1 MTEVKINISST
12 DEMKNFIFFLYKSGF
27 QPTLEN
33 DNSFYELLY
42 KSIKERKIYPVW
54 LKEKNTSE
62 FLKTLNT
69 MYEDVSDN
77 DYLLSSELL
86 KPTPEFAEA
95 CGKEHLTKNGL
106 ISKKMAY
113 DFILKQVYYKTPD
126 LVGDLL
132 ILTEDLQNLLKVN
145 SGKIDKYEL
154 TLLIDNLFNPS

>member
-1 MTEVKINISST
+1 MTEVKIIISST
-12 DEMKNFIFFLYKSGF
+12 DEMKDFIFFLYKTGF
-27 QPTLEN
+27 EATLEK

-42 KSIKERKIYPVW
+42 KSIKEKKIYPVW

-69 MYEDVSDN
+69 MYGDVSDN
-77 DYLLSSELL
+77 DYLLSTELL

-113 DFILKQVYYKTPD
+113 DFILKQVYYNRPD
-126 LVGDLL
+126 ISDDVLV
-132 ILTEDLQNLLKVN
+132 LTQPLQNLLKVN
-145 SGKIDKYEL
+145 SEKIDKYEL
-154 TLLIDNLFNPS
+154 TLVVNNLFNSS

>member
-1 MTEVKINISST
+1 MAEVKIIISST
-12 DEMKNFIFFLYKSGF
+12 DQMKNFIFFLYKSGF
-27 QPTLEN
+27 QPTLEK
-33 DNSFYELLY
+33 DQSFYELLY
-42 KSIKERKIYPVW
+42 KSIKEKKIYPVW

-69 MYEDVSDN
+69 MYHIPDS

-95 CGKEHLTKNGL
+95 CGKEYLTKNGL

-113 DFILKQVYYKTPD
+113 DFILKQVYYKTPE

-132 ILTEDLQNLLKVN
+132 VLTEDLQNLLKVN

-154 TLLIDNLFNPS
+154 TLLINNLFNPS

>member
-1 MTEVKINISST
+1 MAEVKIIISST
-12 DEMKNFIFFLYKSGF
+12 DQMKNFIFFLYKSGF
-27 QPTLEN
+27 QPTLEK
-33 DNSFYELLY
+33 DQSFYELLY
-42 KSIKERKIYPVW
+42 KSIKEKKIYPVW

-69 MYEDVSDN
+69 MYHIPDS

-95 CGKEHLTKNGL
+95 CGKEYLTKNGL

-113 DFILKQVYYKTPD
+113 DFVLKQVYYKTPD
-126 LVGDLL
+126 LVGD
-132 ILTEDLQNLLKVN
+132 ILVLTDPLQNLLKVN

-154 TLLIDNLFNPS
+154 TLLINNLFNPS

>member
-1 MTEVKINISST
+1 MAEVKIIISST
-12 DEMKNFIFFLYKSGF
+12 DQMKNFIFFLYKSGF
-27 QPTLEN
+27 QPTLEK
-33 DNSFYELLY
+33 DQSFYELLY
-42 KSIKERKIYPVW
+42 KSIKEKKIYPVW

-69 MYEDVSDN
+69 MYHIPDS

-95 CGKEHLTKNGL
+95 CGKEYLTKNGL

-126 LVGDLL
+126 LVGD
-132 ILTEDLQNLLKVN
+132 ILVLTDPLQNLLKVN

-154 TLLIDNLFNPS
+154 TLLINNLFNPS

>member
-1 MTEVKINISST
+1 MAEVKIIISST
-12 DEMKNFIFFLYKSGF
+12 DQMKNFIFFLYKSGF
-27 QPTLEN
+27 QPTLEK
-33 DNSFYELLY
+33 DQSFYELLY
-42 KSIKERKIYPVW
+42 KSIKEKKIYPVW

-69 MYEDVSDN
+69 MYHIPDS

-95 CGKEHLTKNGL
+95 CGKEYLTKNGL

-132 ILTEDLQNLLKVN
+132 VLTEDLQNLLKVN

-154 TLLIDNLFNPS
+154 TLLINNLFNSS

>member
-1 MTEVKINISST
+1 MAEVKIIINST
-12 DEMKNFIFFLYKSGF
+12 DQMKNFIFFLYKSGF
-27 QPTLEN
+27 QPTLEK
-33 DNSFYELLY
+33 DQSFYELLY
-42 KSIKERKIYPVW
+42 KSIKEKKIYPVW

-62 FLKTLNT
+62 FLKILNT
-69 MYEDVSDN
+69 MYHIPDS

-95 CGKEHLTKNGL
+95 CGKEYLTKNGL

-132 ILTEDLQNLLKVN
+132 VLTEDLQNLLKVN

-154 TLLIDNLFNPS
+154 TLLINNLFNPS